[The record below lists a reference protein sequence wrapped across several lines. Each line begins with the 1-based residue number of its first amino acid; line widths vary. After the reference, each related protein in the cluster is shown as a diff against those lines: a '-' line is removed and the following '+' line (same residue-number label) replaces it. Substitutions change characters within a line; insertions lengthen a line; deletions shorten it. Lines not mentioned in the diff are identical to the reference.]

1 MAVKATHKK
10 SNEYIDNTFNNTTLM
25 FKEIY
30 CSDCKMVLARYST
43 KYFTDANINVLVRL
57 HFFMHIRKGHSMETR
72 LVEMKRQQI

>member
-1 MAVKATHKK
+1 MAVKTIHKK
-10 SNEYIDNTFNNTTLM
+10 SIEYIENTGTNTTLT

-57 HFFMHIRKGHSMETR
+57 HFFLHIRNGHTLETR
-72 LVEMKRQQI
+72 LVEMNGQQL

>member
-1 MAVKATHKK
+1 MAVKTIHKK
-10 SNEYIDNTFNNTTLM
+10 SIEYIENTGTNTTLI

-57 HFFMHIRKGHSMETR
+57 HFFMHIRNGHSIETR
-72 LVEMKRQQI
+72 LVEMNGQQL

>member
-1 MAVKATHKK
+1 M
-10 SNEYIDNTFNNTTLM
+10 I

-30 CSDCKMVLARYST
+30 CSDCKIVLAKYST

-72 LVEMKRQQI
+72 LVDPNRHQL

>member
-1 MAVKATHKK
+1 L
-10 SNEYIDNTFNNTTLM
+10 I

-72 LVEMKRQQI
+72 LVEMEGK

>member
-1 MAVKATHKK
+1 MAVKTIHKK
-10 SNEYIDNTFNNTTLM
+10 SIEYIENTGTNTTLI

-57 HFFMHIRKGHSMETR
+57 HLFMHIRNGHSIETR
-72 LVEMKRQQI
+72 LVEMNGQQL